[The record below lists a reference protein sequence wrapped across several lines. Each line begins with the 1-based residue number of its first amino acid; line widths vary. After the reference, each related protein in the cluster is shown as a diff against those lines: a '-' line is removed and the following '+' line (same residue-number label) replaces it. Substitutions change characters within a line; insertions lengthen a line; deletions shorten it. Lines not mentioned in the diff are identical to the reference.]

1 MSGFEELHLEP
12 AVGAALESFGYAAG
26 DAAVRDQAPTA
37 ARGHNLVL
45 ACPPAARYAV
55 PALAGLVSAIAR
67 EQRPGLILAPPA
79 TLTEWC
85 AVLLP
90 LCEAAGIPFLASD
103 LPVRATRLSREGRL
117 RLLLTTPDTALILRQ
132 RSVLKLEEI
141 GHLVLAWPELYEGDE
156 ALAALMQD
164 LPQETQRILIPAV
177 PRAGHPLAE
186 RYVRR
191 AHVTGP
197 LLTSTPA
204 SAAVRGAVVALSQR
218 PAALASLIESEDPGH
233 LVVWCADLRSAAD
246 ARASLP
252 ATGDTITVVTG
263 EAPTADLILAWDLPA
278 PSRLAELR
286 QKGEVI
292 LLVPPHALPYAA
304 TLATRLTPVRIR
316 GAADTARDRT
326 ARHRG
331 AIEQMIHQGS
341 LDAELVVLDPLFER
355 HDPAAVAA
363 AAYRLWQAAPVAAT
377 PVGAAETG
385 AARREVTSVA
395 RVWIGIGRKDGAG
408 PNDIMAALTREA
420 GVEAASIG
428 RIEIREMFSLV
439 EVPAAEAEEIAR
451 KIAGRTI
458 RRRTV
463 NARVDRGGSGE
474 KSGSRSAA
482 PRPRRPTH

>member
-37 ARGHNLVL
+37 ARGHNLAL
-45 ACPPAARYAV
+45 ACPPSARYAV
-55 PALAGLVSAIAR
+55 PALAGLVSTMAR
-67 EQRPGLILAPPA
+67 EHRPGLVLAPA
-79 TLTEWC
+79 AALTEWS

-103 LPVRATRLSREGRL
+103 LPVRATRLLREGRL
-117 RLLLTTPDTALILRQ
+117 RLLLTTPDTALTLRQ

-141 GHLVLAWPELYEGDE
+141 GHLVLAWPELYENEE

-164 LPQETQRILIPAV
+164 LPQESQRILIPVA
-177 PRAGHPLAE
+177 PRAAHPLAE

-197 LLTSTPA
+197 LQASTPTST
-204 SAAVRGAVVALSQR
+204 AVRGAVVPLSQR
-218 PAALASLIESEDPGH
+218 SSALASLIETEDPAR
-233 LVVWCADLRSAAD
+233 LVVWCVDARSAAD

-252 ATGDTITVVTG
+252 ASGDTMSVVSGDT
-263 EAPTADLILAWDLPA
+263 PTADLIVAWDLPTPA
-278 PSRLAELR
+278 RLAELR
-286 QKGEVI
+286 EKGEVV
-292 LLVPPHALPYAA
+292 LLVPPHALSYTA
-304 TLATRLTPVRIR
+304 TLATRLTPVRIH
-316 GAADTARDRT
+316 GSVDAARDRT
-326 ARHRG
+326 TRNRA
-331 AIEQMIHQGS
+331 AIEELVRHGG
-341 LDAELVVLDPLFER
+341 LDAELLMLDPLFER
-355 HDPAAVAA
+355 HDPATIAA
-363 AAYRLWQAAPVAAT
+363 ATYRLWQAMPAAAPAAT
-377 PVGAAETG
+377 TETG
-385 AARREVTSVA
+385 AARREGGSVA
-395 RVWIGIGRKDGAG
+395 RVWIGVGRKDGAG

-420 GVEAASIG
+420 GVAAGAIG

-451 KIAGRTI
+451 NIAGKTV

-474 KSGSRSAA
+474 KTGSRAA
-482 PRPRRPTH
+482 GPRTRRPAH